1 MKKIISTI
9 LAGVL
14 AVSALATTAFAEDIK
29 ITAEGIVA
37 KPAIKVTM
45 PKTMNYVFNPYK
57 LKVDEKGKIDA
68 ENGKA
73 DIVVCS
79 YNNTAKDA
87 WEITSTTGA
96 DLKAAI
102 YAYALN
108 KEDAT
113 FLVLDKTI
121 TTSDTDKTKKTL
133 HLEIKAKGDDEAT
146 VKLQNVALDTKTTP
160 LWEEANKESGA
171 TAFVVKKFNESKP
184 LQITMTGT
192 TANAGKLVWEE
203 KDTSKVNFIFGFEYA
218 DPTT

>member
-57 LKVDEKGKIDA
+57 LKVDAKGKIS
-68 ENGKA
+68 ETGKA

-79 YNNTAKDA
+79 YDEGKTA

-108 KEDAT
+108 KDDAT
-113 FLVLDKTI
+113 FLVLDKTD
-121 TTSDTDKTKKTL
+121 SSKDTDKTKKIL
-133 HLEIKAKGDDEAT
+133 KLEITAKGADTAT

-171 TAFVVKKFNESKP
+171 TAFVVKKFNDETP
-184 LQITMTGT
+184 LQVSMTGT
-192 TANAGKLVWEE
+192 TVNAGKLVWEE